1 MQGGKG
7 VREERVSGTLPRT
20 RSQPLN
26 RDVGAGLA
34 PAHPGA
40 VWPPGRA
47 PTRGAPTRLIQQKF
61 PPAGRF
67 VRISLASGRHHA
79 PYLPEYWRVGKT
91 AHRMPGFGEAAGYPG
106 RLGNSAPSPQHPVPS
121 PPALRAQEVSMS
133 LVEKPV
139 CQHTE
144 SPAAHPSENPA
155 PKARS
160 ATAASERPRGIPRY
174 LRKGRYLGAETEKF

>member
-40 VWPPGRA
+40 VWPPDRA

-106 RLGNSAPSPQHPVPS
+106 RLGNSAPSPQRLVPS
-121 PPALRAQEVSMS
+121 TQSPAPRRSGPRRSPCHLLRNPYANIREVRRLTHLKIQRRKREAQPPQASDPEVSHDI
-133 LVEKPV
+133 LEKEG
-139 CQHTE
+139 T
-144 SPAAHPSENPA
+144 
-155 PKARS
+155 
-160 ATAASERPRGIPRY
+160 
-174 LRKGRYLGAETEKF
+174 